1 MRKFII
7 SFFGLLFLISCSSSH
22 NKNIESLKW
31 LSETYRNVHLP
42 SNEYY
47 LEFSEKNLSE
57 FSSKSEADIRS
68 EFRKD
73 LETQLVKGIVEKISF
88 SMTSSELQ
96 TENKRTDYIS
106 SVLRQSS
113 QSASA
118 TLIGKEE
125 VFYLDRKKKT
135 ISGMV
140 YVKKSVLAQGYQSS
154 LSSKIDV
161 LQNQINNQNLE
172 IHSMNSPMSAIN
184 LELKKI
190 QEEMEI
196 YLIIDSSPDEVL
208 HAEYLRLLDST
219 AKLNDKYGNL
229 KFIIDSLINEADKMF
244 QRQNDFEDIINKL
257 NEALLYDSTNSIV
270 LAKKNEYI
278 SKWIAKLNSELNS
291 KSINKEYKQAIEIL
305 NKLSVIDPNNESVY
319 KIKQNNLIESY
330 FNETITMIR
339 SLLKNGALSEATNR
353 LAEITKYS
361 YVDNEIFKKVQIEI
375 DSITIDNAVR
385 TIENF
390 IYDSNLNGAA
400 IKCKEMLRTF
410 PNDKTLKQLFD
421 QITDAISANKKKELL
436 NARPTRYVVELNY
449 SFANMPITIYDKAE
463 AVNIKDFN
471 IASINE
477 KYNLSLYQLGLY
489 RKINIRKKEFRL
501 GKKQKFS
508 YSQIGLRAGFLE
520 TSTYRFTDQASNT
533 NYLFKPSQLIQL
545 EASYIWR
552 RFFMFNLGCVI
563 ETLPQT
569 QYEAKRNNYYCSTIG
584 FRIPFNLI
592 HLTADLTGFSNG
604 SNLVK
609 AYVKAGISV
618 NIGLSKKFN
627 NADQKYIENE
637 VIKLKN

>member
-1 MRKFII
+1 M
-7 SFFGLLFLISCSSSH
+7 
-22 NKNIESLKW
+22 KW
-31 LSETYRNVHLP
+31 LSETYRNIHLP
-42 SNEYY
+42 SNYYY
-47 LEFSEKNLSE
+47 LEFSEKNLSD

-68 EFRKD
+68 EFRRD

-125 VFYLDRKKKT
+125 VFYLDRKRKT

-154 LSSKIDV
+154 LRSKIDV
-161 LQNQINNQNLE
+161 LQNLVNNQNLE

-184 LELKKI
+184 SELKKI

-229 KFIIDSLINEADKMF
+229 KFKIDSLINEAEKMF
-244 QRQNDFEDIINKL
+244 QQQNDFEDIINKL
-257 NEALLYDSTNSIV
+257 NEALLYDSTNSVV

-278 SKWIAKLNSELNS
+278 SKWIAKLNLELNS

-330 FNETITMIR
+330 FTETITIIR
-339 SLLKNGALSEATNR
+339 SFLKNGALTEATVR
-353 LAEITKYS
+353 LEEITKYS
-361 YVDNEIFKKVQIEI
+361 YVDNEIFKKVQTEI
-375 DSITIDNAVR
+375 NSITIDNAVR
-385 TIENF
+385 TIENL

-400 IKCKEMLRTF
+400 IKCKDMLRTF
-410 PNDKTLKQLFD
+410 PNDKSLKQLFD
-421 QITDAISANKKKELL
+421 QIINAISDNKKKELL

-449 SFANMPITIYDKAE
+449 SFAIMPISIYDKAE

-471 IASINE
+471 ISSINE
-477 KYNLSLYQLGLY
+477 KYNLSLYQIGFY
-489 RKINIRKKEFRL
+489 RKINIRKKESSL
-501 GKKQKFS
+501 GKNQKFS
-508 YSQIGLRAGFLE
+508 YSQIGLRGGFLE

-533 NYLFKPSQLIQL
+533 NYLFKPSQLVQL

-552 RFFMFNLGCVI
+552 RFFMFNLGYVI

-569 QYEAKRNNYYCSTIG
+569 QYVVKRNNYYCSTIG
-584 FRIPFNLI
+584 FRIPFDLI
-592 HLTADLTGFSNG
+592 HLTADLTGYSNG
-604 SNLVK
+604 SDLVK
-609 AYVKAGISV
+609 AYAKAGISV

-627 NADQKYIENE
+627 KADQKYIENE